1 VGENKEL
8 LRKYLKKW
16 GMENLLHT
24 LRELLDDEDDSPET
38 VFLARLKTN
47 LENTTEEYLNR
58 HHTVCQYCD
67 EYKINQKC
75 NECLNFTCLRCGPYC
90 CKCGE
95 NYYDHD

>member
-1 VGENKEL
+1 MNENKET

-38 VFLARLKTN
+38 VFLARLKIN
-47 LENTTEEYLNR
+47 LEKTAQEYLNR
-58 HHTVCQYCD
+58 HYTVCQYCD

-75 NECLNFTCLRCGPYC
+75 IACMDFTCLRFGPYC
-90 CKCGE
+90 FKCGD
-95 NYYDHD
+95 YDND